1 MLLETVLLTLLV
13 STLPLTMAMVS
24 PVLTNILILYLLLT
38 AFYYFG
44 HSQGRV
50 GFMIWIWAIYFT
62 FPGTYSTQP
71 AVTTQVNRVFLKVTK
86 NILVSCYNI
95 EKEQNLQFICLNNY
109 NHDSNGPND
118 VVRHLVT
125 SMAAPSMASSS
136 QVTLSTTCWW
146 GLLAGFS
153 FKPIT
158 FLHYTLLLT
167 NHRTVLGTGGWVG
180 FFLVLATFGFMAF
193 LITCVFPGKIF
204 RTYLRSP
211 T

>member
-1 MLLETVLLTLLV
+1 ME
-13 STLPLTMAMVS
+13 S
-24 PVLTNILILYLLLT
+24 
-38 AFYYFG
+38 
-44 HSQGRV
+44 
-50 GFMIWIWAIYFT
+50 W
-62 FPGTYSTQP
+62 
-71 AVTTQVNRVFLKVTK
+71 
-86 NILVSCYNI
+86 YNI

-118 VVRHLVT
+118 VVRHSVT

-167 NHRTVLGTGGWVG
+167 NHRTVLGTGGWAG